1 MESREQDIPPEETLK
16 DDAKVKLEGKLNEI
30 EEAGE
35 KGIEEIEKYYK
46 ITGSPINNAII
57 VQIMICALAS
67 GCTALINSIGPVRWL
82 ISLIPM
88 FNLLNFIIYAIFLA
102 FLQFGSPFF
111 KKKPW
116 NFMFF
121 SIHFIGKFSFMVFYG
136 VNYPLHKFE
145 VFYFLC
151 VFGYLYVLALVR
163 NRDAGLKD
171 IDFSIKGNFFQLAGL
186 GIFLGFFLAIL
197 TSAGFWPMIWQ
208 PIVGVLYFLYLLLE
222 VERFDESLEYLREGK
237 NTLFLGA
244 AQIDAD
250 LLWFCPLALFHMKS
264 KGDNLARRAEEQAQ
278 KYQEETK
285 KLINSEQNA

>member
-1 MESREQDIPPEETLK
+1 MENREEDVPATEKPVAEVRLEE
-16 DDAKVKLEGKLNEI
+16 KLNEI

-35 KGIEEIEKYYK
+35 KGINEVEKYYK

-57 VQIMICALAS
+57 VQILICALAS
-67 GCTALINSIGPVRWL
+67 GSTALVNSLGPVRWL
-82 ISLIPM
+82 ISLIPV
-88 FNLLNFIIYAIFLA
+88 FNFLNFIIYAVFLA

-116 NFMFF
+116 NFLFF

-136 VNYPLHKFE
+136 VNYPLSKFE

-163 NRDAGLKD
+163 NRDAGLNGV
-171 IDFSIKGNFFQLAGL
+171 DFSIKGNFFQLAGL
-186 GIFLGFFLAIL
+186 GIFLGFFLALL

-222 VERFDESLEYLREGK
+222 VQRFDGSLEYLREGK
-237 NTLFLGA
+237 NALFLGA

-250 LLWFCPLALFHMKS
+250 LLWFCPLALFHIKS
-264 KGDNLARRAEEQAQ
+264 KGDGIGNKAQ
-278 KYQEETK
+278 EHFEGAKEETK
-285 KLINSEQNA
+285 KLVNSELNV